1 MGYDGWMKSRRIQF
15 DFFAAEPLALA
26 VDAASLV
33 ADCRGPEGA
42 VDAEASR
49 LVAEAVASPPSG
61 PPLAA
66 HVVPGD
72 RVAVALAGDIPQQA
86 AVAGAIIEALS
97 AAGVSPDDIT
107 LLHASPL
114 DPLLAGHTE
123 AKPGEEPRRPGLVHE
138 FHPEQDAE
146 TAYLLADE
154 EARPLHLA
162 RTLVDA
168 DVVVSVGGW
177 GFDAT
182 LGGRSLEGELWPS
195 FARQSCRRDLVKSL
209 AKKGRRALADWRST
223 QQAITWQLGAAASL
237 RLVAGRGDTLAA
249 ACFGLP
255 ESAARHAR
263 ELAAEWSPTVAA
275 PAAVAIC
282 SLARPDAGF
291 AAITRA
297 VAAAARVTRPDATI
311 CIACTASEPPGTI
324 FTRWRQ
330 GAPLLPLVHE
340 AIGTGDPA
348 LIANA
353 VETRF
358 FARALE
364 DRRLVLLSGLDES
377 LVEDLEFGFADSPAV
392 VERLAKRADSL
403 VILHEA
409 DRMFPRL
416 P

>member
-1 MGYDGWMKSRRIQF
+1 MKSRRIQF
-15 DFFAAEPLALA
+15 DYSAEPLVLT
-26 VDAASLV
+26 VDAAALV
-33 ADCRGPEGA
+33 ADCHGPEGA
-42 VDAEASR
+42 LDDAAGR
-49 LVAEAVASPPSG
+49 IVADAVANPPSG
-61 PPLAA
+61 PPLKS

-72 RVAVALAGDIPQQA
+72 RVAIALAGDVPQQGAVTA
-86 AVAGAIIEALS
+86 AVVEALCG
-97 AAGVSPDDIT
+97 AGVAADDIT
-107 LLHASPL
+107 LLHARPL
-114 DPLLAGHTE
+114 EPLRAGQAE
-123 AKPGEEPRRPGLVHE
+123 AVPGERASQAGLVHE
-138 FHPEQDAE
+138 FHPAHDAE

-168 DVVVSVGGW
+168 DVVVAVGGW
-177 GFDAT
+177 GFDAA
-182 LGGRSLEGELWPS
+182 LGGRSLEGELWPT
-195 FARQSCRRDLVKSL
+195 FARETCRRDLVTSL
-209 AKKGRRALADWRST
+209 AKRGRRALADWRSHM
-223 QQAITWQLGAAASL
+223 QAITWQLGVAASL

-255 ESAARHAR
+255 DSAARDAR
-263 ELAAEWSPTVAA
+263 ELAAGWSPAVSA

-297 VAAAARVTRPDATI
+297 LAAAARVTRPDATI
-311 CIACTASEPPGTI
+311 CIASTASAPPGTI

-330 GAPLLPLVHE
+330 GAPLAPLVHE

-348 LIANA
+348 LIADA

-403 VILHEA
+403 VVLHEA
-409 DRMFPRL
+409 DRLFPRL
-416 P
+416 Q

>member
-1 MGYDGWMKSRRIQF
+1 M
-15 DFFAAEPLALA
+15 LA
-26 VDAASLV
+26 VDPASLV
-33 ADCRGPEGA
+33 ADCRGPEGTT
-42 VDAEASR
+42 EATAGR
-49 LVAEAVASPPSG
+49 LVGAAVANPPSG

-86 AVAGAIIEALS
+86 AVIGAIVEALS
-97 AAGVSPDDIT
+97 GAGVSPDEIT
-107 LLHASPL
+107 LIHASPL
-114 DPLLAGHTE
+114 EPLRSDQATAGPDETP
-123 AKPGEEPRRPGLVHE
+123 AQPALVHE
-138 FHPEQDAE
+138 FNPAHDAE
-146 TAYLLADE
+146 TAYLLADD

-168 DVVVSVGGW
+168 DVVLAVGGW

-182 LGGRSLEGELWPS
+182 LGGRSLEGELWPA
-195 FARQSCRRDLVKSL
+195 FAREISRRDLVKSL
-209 AKKGRRALADWRST
+209 AKQGRRALADWRST
-223 QQAITWQLGAAASL
+223 MQAITWQLGVTASL
-237 RLVAGRGDTLAA
+237 RVVAGRGDTLAA

-255 ESAARHAR
+255 ESAARDAR
-263 ELAAEWSPTVAA
+263 EQAAEWSPAVAG

-282 SLARPDAGF
+282 SLAHPAAGF

-311 CIACTASEPPGTI
+311 CVACTASAPPGTI

-330 GAPLLPLVHE
+330 GAPLAPLVHE

-348 LIANA
+348 LIADA

-364 DRRLVLLSGLDES
+364 DRRLVLLSGLDEG

-392 VERLAKRADSL
+392 VERLAKRSDSL
-403 VILHEA
+403 VVLHEA

-416 P
+416 L

>member
-1 MGYDGWMKSRRIQF
+1 MKSRTIQF
-15 DFFAAEPLALA
+15 DYSAAEPLMLA
-26 VDAASLV
+26 VDAGSLV
-33 ADCRGPEGA
+33 ADCRGPAGA
-42 VDAEASR
+42 TEAAARR

-72 RVAVALAGDIPQQA
+72 RVAVALAGDIPQQS
-86 AVAGAIIEALS
+86 AVIGAIVEALCG
-97 AAGVSPDDIT
+97 AGVSPDEIT

-114 DPLLAGHTE
+114 EPLRAGQAE
-123 AKPGEEPRRPGLVHE
+123 AKPDETPAQPGLVHE
-138 FHPEQDAE
+138 FHPAHDAE

-168 DVVVSVGGW
+168 DVVVAVGGW
-177 GFDAT
+177 GFDAAI
-182 LGGRSLEGELWPS
+182 GGRSLEGELWPA
-195 FARQSCRRDLVKSL
+195 FARETCRRDLVKSL

-223 QQAITWQLGAAASL
+223 MQAITWQLGVTASL

-255 ESAARHAR
+255 ESAAQDAR
-263 ELAAEWSPTVAA
+263 ELAAEWSPAVAA

-282 SLARPDAGF
+282 SLARSDAGF

-311 CIACTASEPPGTI
+311 CVACTANAPPGTI

-330 GAPLLPLVHE
+330 GAPLAPLVHE

-348 LIANA
+348 LIADA

-358 FARALE
+358 FARAIE
-364 DRRLVLLSGLDES
+364 DRRLVLLSGLDEG

-409 DRMFPRL
+409 DRLFPRL
-416 P
+416 K

>member
-1 MGYDGWMKSRRIQF
+1 MKSRTIQF
-15 DFFAAEPLALA
+15 DYSAAEPLMLA
-26 VDAASLV
+26 VDAGSLV

-42 VDAEASR
+42 TEAVAGR

-72 RVAVALAGDIPQQA
+72 RVAIALAGDIPQQGAVTA
-86 AVAGAIIEALS
+86 AVVEALS
-97 AAGVSPDDIT
+97 GAGVSPDDIT
-107 LLHASPL
+107 LLHARPL
-114 DPLLAGHTE
+114 EPLPAGRAE
-123 AKPGEEPRRPGLVHE
+123 AMPGEPPAQAGLVHE
-138 FHPEQDAE
+138 FHPAHDAE

-168 DVVVSVGGW
+168 DVVVAVGGW
-177 GFDAT
+177 GFDAA
-182 LGGRSLEGELWPS
+182 LGGRSLEGEVWPT
-195 FARQSCRRDLVKSL
+195 FARETCRRNLVTSL
-209 AKKGRRALADWRST
+209 AKRGRRALADWRSHM
-223 QQAITWQLGAAASL
+223 QAITWQRGVAAGL

-249 ACFGLP
+249 ASFGLP
-255 ESAARHAR
+255 DSAARDAR
-263 ELAAEWSPTVAA
+263 QLAPEWSPAVSA

-311 CIACTASEPPGTI
+311 CIASTVAAPPGTI

-330 GAPLLPLVHE
+330 GAPLAPLVHE

-348 LIANA
+348 LIADA
-353 VETRF
+353 VQTRF

-403 VILHEA
+403 VLLHEA

-416 P
+416 T

>member
-1 MGYDGWMKSRRIQF
+1 MKSRRIQL
-15 DFFAAEPLALA
+15 DDSAAEPLVLT
-26 VDAASLV
+26 VDAAALV
-33 ADCRGPEGA
+33 ADCRGPEGVA
-42 VDAEASR
+42 DAAAAR
-49 LVAEAVASPPSG
+49 LVGAAIAGPTSG

-72 RVAVALAGDIPQQA
+72 RVAIALAGDMPQQR
-86 AVAGAIIEALS
+86 AVTGALVEALCG
-97 AAGVSPDDIT
+97 AGVSPDEIK
-107 LLHASPL
+107 LLRASPL
-114 DPLLAGHTE
+114 EPLRAGQGE
-123 AKPGEEPRRPGLVHE
+123 ATLDEAPAQPGLVHE
-138 FHPEQDAE
+138 FHPALDAE

-168 DVVVSVGGW
+168 DVVVAVGGW
-177 GFDAT
+177 GFDAA
-182 LGGRSLEGELWPS
+182 LGGRSLEGELWPA
-195 FARQSCRRDLVKSL
+195 FAREISRRDLVKSL
-209 AKKGRRALADWRST
+209 AKQGRRALADWRST
-223 QQAITWQLGAAASL
+223 MLAITWQLGVTASL

-255 ESAARHAR
+255 ESAARDAR
-263 ELAAEWSPTVAA
+263 EQAAEWSPAVAG
-275 PAAVAIC
+275 PAAVVIC

-297 VAAAARVTRPDATI
+297 LAAAARVTRPDATI
-311 CIACTASEPPGTI
+311 CIASPVNEPPGAI

-330 GAPLLPLVHE
+330 GAPLEPLVHE

-348 LIANA
+348 LIADA
-353 VETRF
+353 VETRL

-364 DRRLVLLSGLDES
+364 DRRLVLRSGLDES

-403 VILHEA
+403 VVLHEA

-416 P
+416 K

>member
-1 MGYDGWMKSRRIQF
+1 MTSRRIQF
-15 DFFAAEPLALA
+15 DYGAAEPLALA
-26 VDAASLV
+26 VDRARLV

-42 VDAEASR
+42 VDTAAAR
-49 LVAEAVASPPSG
+49 LVGAAVAGPTSG

-72 RVAVALAGDIPQQA
+72 RVAIALAGDMPQQG
-86 AVAGAIIEALS
+86 AVTGSLVEALCG
-97 AAGVSPDDIT
+97 AGISPDDIQ
-107 LLHASPL
+107 LLHARPL
-114 DPLLAGHTE
+114 EPLPAGQAE
-123 AKPGEEPRRPGLVHE
+123 AKPAEPPQQAGLVHE
-138 FHPEQDAE
+138 FHPGHDAE
-146 TAYLLADE
+146 TAYLLADK

-168 DVVVSVGGW
+168 DVVVAVGGW

-182 LGGRSLEGELWPS
+182 LGGRSLEGELWPT
-195 FARQSCRRDLVKSL
+195 FARETCRRDLMTSL
-209 AKKGRRALADWRST
+209 AKKGRRALADWRT
-223 QQAITWQLGAAASL
+223 HMQAITWQLGVMASL
-237 RLVAGRGDTLAA
+237 RLVAGRGDSLAA

-255 ESAARHAR
+255 ESAAREAR

-282 SLARPDAGF
+282 SLACPEAGF
-291 AAITRA
+291 AGITRA
-297 VAAAARVTRPDATI
+297 LAAAARVTRPDATI
-311 CIACTASEPPGTI
+311 CIASPEATPPGTI
-324 FTRWRQ
+324 FMRWRQ
-330 GAPLLPLVHE
+330 GAPLAPLVHE

-348 LIANA
+348 LIADA

-364 DRRLVLLSGLDES
+364 DRRLVLFSGLDEG

-403 VILHEA
+403 VVLHEA